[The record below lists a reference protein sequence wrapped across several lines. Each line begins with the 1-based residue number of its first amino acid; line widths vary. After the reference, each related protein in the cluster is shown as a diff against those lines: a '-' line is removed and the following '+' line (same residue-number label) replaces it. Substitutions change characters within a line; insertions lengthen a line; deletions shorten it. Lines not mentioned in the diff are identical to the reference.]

1 MSIYSDKLAH
11 VQVVIDKSAGQ
22 YLTTL
27 SKQGQSKQG
36 LTNKERDCAL
46 GYFFDNSCDHFGG
59 PKKDDYYN
67 GLYNSK
73 VGYTSRSQPALGY
86 FVCTF
91 SWKEN

>member
-1 MSIYSDKLAH
+1 MRIYSDKLAH

-27 SKQGQSKQG
+27 SKQG
-36 LTNKERDCAL
+36 LTNKERGCAL
-46 GYFFDNSCDHFGG
+46 GYFIDNSCDHFGG

-91 SWKEN
+91 S